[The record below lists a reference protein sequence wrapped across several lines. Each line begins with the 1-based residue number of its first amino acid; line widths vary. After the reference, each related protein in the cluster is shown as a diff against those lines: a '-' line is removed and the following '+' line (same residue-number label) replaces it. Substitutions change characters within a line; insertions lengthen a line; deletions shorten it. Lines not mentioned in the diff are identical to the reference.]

1 MSSRQL
7 SLVPD
12 HRQDQSTVVCR
23 GDRDLVR
30 PALGLGNRRQVTV
43 GAVSHCLTAL
53 PELGVVTGDKANSV
67 PAHRIKTVSFPLYI
81 INTPW
86 DEVDGPTVV
95 AVRCTGRCEVGDLE
109 LDICILARNDLG
121 CRCQGQEGGDC
132 CVLHLPE

>member
-67 PAHRIKTVSFPLYI
+67 P
-81 INTPW
+81 
-86 DEVDGPTVV
+86 TVV